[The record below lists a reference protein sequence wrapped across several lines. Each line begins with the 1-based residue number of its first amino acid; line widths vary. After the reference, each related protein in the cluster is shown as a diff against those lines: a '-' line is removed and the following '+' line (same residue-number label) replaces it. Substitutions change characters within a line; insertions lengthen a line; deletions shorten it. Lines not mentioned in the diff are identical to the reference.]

1 MIPDKNNFF
10 DDFTE
15 IFNLKSLL
23 TEPLWFK
30 FENQTTMGLILNNHE
45 ICLEA
50 GISDHHKII
59 FSILKHAF
67 FKGSFKTVYY

>member
-30 FENQTTMGLILNNHE
+30 FENQTAIGLILNNHK
-45 ICLEA
+45 ICWKMA
-50 GISDHHKII
+50 YQII
-59 FSILKHAF
+59 IRLFSQF
-67 FKGSFKTVYY
+67 